1 MTHPAVE
8 VAHLRIQFPGS
19 QAPAVSDVSFHIDAG
34 ECLALVGES
43 GSGKSLTAL
52 SLLGLV
58 PPGADQRVESLR
70 VAGVDTRG
78 FSPLQW
84 RSLRGTRVGLVSQDA
99 LVSLDPLRRIEE
111 EVAEVLEITRP
122 KLSREER
129 SLRVTRALEMAAMP
143 DPEYRR
149 RQYPH
154 ELSGGMRQRAL
165 IASALAGN
173 PEVLI
178 ADEPTTALD
187 SLTQSHILDLLSS
200 LKRSGLALL
209 LVSHDLHLVSQ
220 LADRIAVM
228 RGGVILEQ
236 GSSAEVFNRPRH
248 PYTGELVAAV
258 AKRRSAITVTPD
270 ASPLALSWQGIH
282 RRYQGPDGTPTQALR
297 DVSFQVR
304 SGTTLGIVGQSGSGK
319 STLGRILMALETPDS
334 GVVELFGQPW
344 SSEREKARRPR
355 RGAIQLIEQN
365 PLDALDPRW
374 TVRRIVEEALELDTS
389 SDGTPGERLLE
400 TLGLVGLAP
409 ELLGR
414 RPHQLSGGQRQRV
427 AIARA
432 LARKPSVLI
441 LDEPVSAL
449 DAVVQAQI
457 LTLLGSLQRD
467 LGLTLILISH
477 DLGVIA
483 HLSDE
488 VLVLLEGEA
497 IESGPL
503 ERILDNPSHAHTRA
517 LLEASRAL

>member
-1 MTHPAVE
+1 
-8 VAHLRIQFPGS
+8 
-19 QAPAVSDVSFHIDAG
+19 
-34 ECLALVGES
+34 
-43 GSGKSLTAL
+43 
-52 SLLGLV
+52 
-58 PPGADQRVESLR
+58 
-70 VAGVDTRG
+70 
-78 FSPLQW
+78 
-84 RSLRGTRVGLVSQDA
+84 
-99 LVSLDPLRRIEE
+99 
-111 EVAEVLEITRP
+111 
-122 KLSREER
+122 
-129 SLRVTRALEMAAMP
+129 MAAMP
-143 DPEYRR
+143 EPEVRR

-173 PEVLI
+173 PEILI

-187 SLTQSHILDLLSS
+187 SLTQSHILELLGS

-228 RGGVILEQ
+228 RGGMILEQ
-236 GSSAEVFNRPRH
+236 GSTAQVLSEPRH
-248 PYTGELVAAV
+248 PYTRELVASV
-258 AKRRSAITVTPD
+258 AKRRDAITVIPD

-282 RRYQGPDGTPTQALR
+282 RRYPGQDGTPIEALC

-319 STLGRILMALETPDS
+319 STLGRILMGLETPDS
-334 GVVELFGQPW
+334 GVVEVFGQEW
-344 SSEREKARRPR
+344 SGKSEKARRPL
-355 RGAIQLIEQN
+355 RGTIQLVEQN

-374 TVRRIVEEALELDTS
+374 TVRRIVGEALELDAT
-389 SDGTPGERLLE
+389 SDGRRGERLQE
-400 TLGLVGLAP
+400 ILGLVGLAP

-432 LARKPSVLI
+432 LARRPSILI
-441 LDEPVSAL
+441 CDEPVSAL
-449 DAVVQAQI
+449 DAVVQARI

-483 HLSDE
+483 QLSDE
-488 VLVLLEGEA
+488 VLVLLEGQA
-497 IESGPL
+497 IESGPV
-503 ERILDNPSHAHTRA
+503 ERILDNPSHSHTRA
-517 LLEASRAL
+517 LMEASRAL